1 MEEQTSWKGHAFTL
15 MIFGGIVVL
24 CSIFFVLG
32 MLVGRTQTVKIAA
45 VATADAAPKP
55 AIKELAKPDSARDDF
70 SLPLP
75 EKESRLLPAPV
86 KPAPE
91 PPAPAPPP
99 KAKEQ
104 EPPAPPPITINY
116 QISALGKQSDAE
128 KLVDDLK
135 KKGFRA
141 FMLTPVPGD
150 PKPYYRVQVGA
161 KDRIEG
167 ESLKRKLEAAGYKPI
182 PKQ

>member
-32 MLVGRTQTVKIAA
+32 MLVGRTQTVKIGT

-55 AIKELAKPDSARDDF
+55 ATKEP
-70 SLPLP
+70 PLTESP
-75 EKESRLLPAPV
+75 HAESPLMAAEKEPRFTPAPV
-86 KPAPE
+86 KADPE
-91 PPAPAPPP
+91 PPPPVTA
-99 KAKEQ
+99 AKTKEVD
-104 EPPAPPPITINY
+104 PPAPPPITINW

-135 KKGFRA
+135 KKGYRA
-141 FMLTPVPGD
+141 FMLTPAPDD

-161 KDRIEG
+161 ADRIEA

-182 PKQ
+182 LKQ